1 MIITDIIGFFTGRAE
16 LYADENNS
24 YALVKA
30 IAELGIN
37 ANVSADSENGGVNVT
52 VSPSNAKKIASAL
65 DKSGNIV
72 YINNV
77 CGIKSICINNI
88 KRIGLLIGA
97 LLFFAL
103 LSFSTLFVFKV
114 EVVGSDTVSK
124 EQIKSELADL
134 GIRVGARLS
143 DIDRAAAATSFMKLH
158 PEYSWAAVNFKGT
171 TVCLELK
178 ERESGESAET
188 ENVDILIADL
198 DGVIKEVLVYSGK
211 SAVKPGDVVKKG
223 DILISGFISGNGLQY
238 SDNPMLR
245 FDGAAGSVKAEVED
259 SFLLE
264 VKLEEEICV
273 SSVGEK
279 TGTVFSFMGSTVKLG
294 EVIEDS
300 SEYVMSASK
309 SITVLGCVELPI
321 TYRECFRNS
330 TETKTVTYDSA
341 QAEAEAVIRAYSM
354 LHERLGEA
362 ELTEIEMTKEITESG
377 VTVTVVYG
385 CVREIAVPKKQM
397 INGKG

>member
-1 MIITDIIGFFTGRAE
+1 
-16 LYADENNS
+16 
-24 YALVKA
+24 
-30 IAELGIN
+30 
-37 ANVSADSENGGVNVT
+37 
-52 VSPSNAKKIASAL
+52 
-65 DKSGNIV
+65 
-72 YINNV
+72 
-77 CGIKSICINNI
+77 
-88 KRIGLLIGA
+88 
-97 LLFFAL
+97 
-103 LSFSTLFVFKV
+103 
-114 EVVGSDTVSK
+114 
-124 EQIKSELADL
+124 
-134 GIRVGARLS
+134 
-143 DIDRAAAATSFMKLH
+143 
-158 PEYSWAAVNFKGT
+158 
-171 TVCLELK
+171 
-178 ERESGESAET
+178 
-188 ENVDILIADL
+188 
-198 DGVIKEVLVYSGK
+198 
-211 SAVKPGDVVKKG
+211 
-223 DILISGFISGNGLQY
+223 
-238 SDNPMLR
+238 MLR

-309 SITVLGCVELPI
+309 NITVLGCVELPI

-341 QAEAEAVIRAYSM
+341 QAEAEAIIRAYSM